1 MFKNPSLIFLLLV
14 FIVFSCSKTEPVGKP
29 DVPSTGT
36 GTTKTLGGSLNESGE
51 SIIKTND
58 GGYAILGYTQSKDG
72 DVTNKVDE
80 SFDYW
85 LLKFDQNHTLQWQQ
99 TYGGTNDDRGS
110 HIIQT
115 TDNGY
120 AILGSSTSNNGDVTI
135 NNGASDF
142 WLCKLNTLGDILW
155 ENSFGFLGAD
165 NGNAIIQ
172 TKDNGFLI
180 TGVIDVSAS
189 NGQGN
194 SKIAGTKRHAGGDYW
209 AIKLNADGGKEWS
222 RYYGGTFTDT
232 PYDVIQT
239 NDNGYLLVGSSD
251 SNDVDIKKPKG
262 AYDFW
267 IVKISESGTL
277 LWEKSFGGSQID
289 EAYDICDSGDGNYLI
304 VGDTRSNDL
313 DVSSNNGAA
322 DLWLIK
328 ISPEGD
334 LIWEQNYGGTSF
346 DAGRSISKTQD
357 GSFIISGSSRSSEG
371 DLTKNN
377 GQNDAWLL
385 KINAEGHLLW
395 QKTVGGSNIDFAYS
409 AIELADKSIVSVG
422 ETSSNDGDFSENKG
436 FSDVLIFS
444 SKRN

>member
-1 MFKNPSLIFLLLV
+1 MLNNSSLIVLLLAL
-14 FIVFSCSKTEPVGKP
+14 FVFSCSKSEPIGEPIDTTP
-29 DVPSTGT
+29 DIIFTIT
-36 GTTKTLGGSLNESGE
+36 FGGSLNESGE

-72 DVTNKVDE
+72 DVTNKIDE

-85 LLKFDQNHTLQWQQ
+85 LLKFDQNQTLQWQK
-99 TYGGTNDDRGS
+99 TYGGTDNDRGS

-120 AILGSSTSNNGDVTI
+120 AILGYSASNNGDVTT
-135 NNGASDF
+135 NNGANDF
-142 WLCKLNTLGDILW
+142 WMCKLNGNGTILW
-155 ENSFGFLGAD
+155 EKSFGFLGAD

-172 TKDNGFLI
+172 TQDNGFLI
-180 TGVIDVSAS
+180 LGVIDISAS

-194 SKIAGTKRHAGGDYW
+194 SKITGTKRHAGGDYW
-209 AIKLNADGGKEWS
+209 AIKLNSDGEKEWS

-239 NDNGYLLVGSSD
+239 NDNGYLLVGASD
-251 SNDVDIKKPKG
+251 SKDVDIKNSKG
-262 AYDFW
+262 SYDFW

-289 EAYDICDSGDGNYLI
+289 EAYAMCDSGDGNYLI
-304 VGDTRSNDL
+304 IGDTRSNDG
-313 DVSSNNGAA
+313 DISTNNGAA

-346 DAGRSISKTQD
+346 DVGRSISKTQD
-357 GSFIISGSSRSSEG
+357 GSFMILGSSRSSDG

-385 KINAEGHLLW
+385 KINDKGDLLW

-409 AIELADKSIVSVG
+409 AIELDNKNIIAVG
-422 ETSSNDGDFSENKG
+422 ETSSNDGDISTNKV
-436 FSDVLIFS
+436 FSDLLIFS
-444 SKRN
+444 TKQD

>member
-1 MFKNPSLIFLLLV
+1 MLNNSSLIVLLLAL
-14 FIVFSCSKTEPVGKP
+14 FVFSCSKTEPIGEPIDTTP
-29 DVPSTGT
+29 DINF
-36 GTTKTLGGSLNESGE
+36 TKTFGGSLNESGE

-72 DVTNKVDE
+72 DVTNKIDE

-85 LLKFDQNHTLQWQQ
+85 LLKFDQNQTLQWQKS
-99 TYGGTNDDRGS
+99 YGGTDNDRGS

-120 AILGSSTSNNGDVTI
+120 AILGYSASNNGDVTT
-135 NNGASDF
+135 NNGANDF
-142 WLCKLNTLGDILW
+142 WMCKLNGNGTILW
-155 ENSFGFLGAD
+155 EKSFGFLGAD

-172 TKDNGFLI
+172 TQDNGFLI
-180 TGVIDVSAS
+180 LGVIDISAS

-194 SKIAGTKRHAGGDYW
+194 SKITGTKRHAGGDYW
-209 AIKLNADGGKEWS
+209 AIKLNSDGEKEWS

-251 SNDVDIKKPKG
+251 SKDVDIKNSKG
-262 AYDFW
+262 SYDFW

-289 EAYDICDSGDGNYLI
+289 EAYAICDSGDGNYLI
-304 VGDTRSNDL
+304 IGDTRSNDG
-313 DVSSNNGAA
+313 DISTNNGAA

-346 DAGRSISKTQD
+346 DVGRSISKTQD
-357 GSFIISGSSRSSEG
+357 GSFMILGSSRSSDG

-385 KINAEGHLLW
+385 KINDKGDLLW

-409 AIELADKSIVSVG
+409 AIELDNKNIIAVG
-422 ETSSNDGDFSENKG
+422 ETSSNDGDISTNKG
-436 FSDVLIFS
+436 FSDLLIFS
-444 SKRN
+444 TKQD

>member
-1 MFKNPSLIFLLLV
+1 MTFN
-14 FIVFSCSKTEPVGKP
+14 CSKTEPIGKP
-29 DVPSTGT
+29 DIPITDADS
-36 GTTKTLGGSLNESGE
+36 TKTFGGSLNESGQ

-72 DVTNKVDE
+72 DLTNKTDE

-85 LLKFDQNHTLQWQQ
+85 LLKFDQNQTLLWQQ
-99 TYGGTNDDRGS
+99 TYGGTDDDRGS
-110 HIIQT
+110 QIIQT

-120 AILGSSTSNNGDVTI
+120 AILGSSSSNNDDVSV
-135 NNGASDF
+135 NNGANDF
-142 WLCKLNTLGDILW
+142 WICKLNTSGNILW
-155 ENSFGFLGAD
+155 EKSFGFLGAD

-172 TKDNGFLI
+172 AQDNGFLI

-209 AIKLNADGGKEWS
+209 AIKLNADGEKEWS
-222 RYYGGTFTDT
+222 KYYGGTFTDT
-232 PYDVIQT
+232 PNAAIQT
-239 NDNGYLLVGSSD
+239 NDKGYLLVGSSD
-251 SNDVDIKKPKG
+251 SNDVDIKNSKG

-267 IVKISESGTL
+267 VVKISESGTL

-328 ISPEGD
+328 ISPEGN

-346 DAGRSISKTQD
+346 DVGRSISKTQD
-357 GSFIISGSSRSSEG
+357 DHFIISGSSRSSDG

-385 KINAEGHLLW
+385 KINGEGHLLW
-395 QKTVGGSNIDFAYS
+395 QKTVGGTNIDFAYS
-409 AIELADKSIVSVG
+409 AIELDNKNIIVVG
-422 ETSSNDGDFSENKG
+422 ETSSDDGDISTNKG
-436 FSDVLIFS
+436 FSDLLIFNT
-444 SKRN
+444 K

>member
-1 MFKNPSLIFLLLV
+1 MLNNSSLIVLLLAL
-14 FIVFSCSKTEPVGKP
+14 FVFSCSKTEPIGEPIDTTP
-29 DVPSTGT
+29 DINF
-36 GTTKTLGGSLNESGE
+36 TKTFGGSLNESGE

-72 DVTNKVDE
+72 DVTNKIDE

-85 LLKFDQNHTLQWQQ
+85 LLKFDQNQTLQWQK
-99 TYGGTNDDRGS
+99 TYGGTDNDRGS

-120 AILGSSTSNNGDVTI
+120 AILGYSASNNGDVTT
-135 NNGASDF
+135 NNGANDF
-142 WLCKLNTLGDILW
+142 WMCKLNGNGTILW
-155 ENSFGFLGAD
+155 EKSFGFLGAD

-172 TKDNGFLI
+172 TQDNGFLI
-180 TGVIDVSAS
+180 LGVIDISAS

-194 SKIAGTKRHAGGDYW
+194 SKITGTKRHAGGDYW
-209 AIKLNADGGKEWS
+209 AIKLNSDGEKEWS

-251 SNDVDIKKPKG
+251 SKDVDIKNSKG
-262 AYDFW
+262 SYDFW

-289 EAYDICDSGDGNYLI
+289 EAYAICDSGDGNYLI
-304 VGDTRSNDL
+304 IGDTRSNDG
-313 DVSSNNGAA
+313 DISTNNGAA

-346 DAGRSISKTQD
+346 DVGRSISKTQD
-357 GSFIISGSSRSSEG
+357 GSFMILGSSRSSDG

-385 KINAEGHLLW
+385 KINDKGDLLW

-409 AIELADKSIVSVG
+409 AIELDNKNIIAVG
-422 ETSSNDGDFSENKG
+422 ETSSNDGDISTNKG
-436 FSDVLIFS
+436 FSDLLIFS
-444 SKRN
+444 TKQD